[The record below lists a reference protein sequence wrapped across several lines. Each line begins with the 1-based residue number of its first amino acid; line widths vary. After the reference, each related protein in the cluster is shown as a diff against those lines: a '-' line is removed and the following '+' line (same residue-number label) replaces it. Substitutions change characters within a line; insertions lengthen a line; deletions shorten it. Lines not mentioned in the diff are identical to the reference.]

1 MQSWFFHVY
10 IYTYICIYIL
20 TLKVSFW
27 ERIQVKISQKKRYRG
42 KSMEGFQTQTS
53 IVLRMLTLLVLIL
66 MYGSTHGMWSTRLG
80 S

>member
-10 IYTYICIYIL
+10 ICTYICINIL
-20 TLKVSFW
+20 TVTVSFW
-27 ERIQVKISQKKRYRG
+27 ERIQIKISQKKRYRG

-53 IVLRMLTLLVLIL
+53 IVLRMLTLLVPIL
-66 MYGSTHGMWSTRLG
+66 MYGSMHGVWSTRLG